1 MDFPRLRGHRTR
13 TSTGCVA
20 SLALLLIVY
29 RLPLASI
36 MLDLIIWLHAQTFY
50 QSQFR
55 CNAMRLLGRSEFTL
69 IACYPVTLRRNVRAD
84 RDVCIVIT
92 RIIRYY
98 MSQTR
103 QSGPVNQALVDTKAV
118 MNASS
123 APIANVQNVL
133 EEVAP
138 VKVLLATAWIN
149 LYIPEGRYFKVRAL
163 LD

>member
-20 SLALLLIVY
+20 SLALLLIAY

-36 MLDLIIWLHAQTFY
+36 VLDLIIWLHAQTFY

-55 CNAMRLLGRSEFTL
+55 NAMRLLGRSEFALT
-69 IACYPVTLRRNVRAD
+69 ACDPVTLRRNVRTD
-84 RDVCIVIT
+84 CDVCIVIA
-92 RIIRYY
+92 RIIRCY
-98 MSQTR
+98 MSQMR
-103 QSGPVNQALVDTKAV
+103 QSGSVNQALVDTKTV
-118 MNASS
+118 VNASS

-138 VKVLLATAWIN
+138 VKVLLATAWVN